1 MLTLRQERQMHKEDW
16 LYHMQYVSSV
26 PTPFSFTCSWWSPPG
41 SSLQLS
47 VKGRRGMHLAGEMG
61 VSTCWNFSNRAVLLG
76 ISLTQNNS
84 VSDLQ
89 QVPFFPGQ
97 CALCSLCPILWQAL
111 PSPPRASLPAA
122 TGRQGGRV
130 HHQKPLCASSLSPG
144 HYPEQCFSRVSLATT
159 VLSGNSP
166 KLTMLDLTPV
176 QNQYN
181 SKLHFKLLAAK
192 PILLGFPHY
201 PLSAAVDYN

>member
-1 MLTLRQERQMHKEDW
+1 MLTLRQERQMHKADW

-47 VKGRRGMHLAGEMG
+47 LKGRRGMHLAGEMG
-61 VSTCWNFSNRAVLLG
+61 VGTCWNFSNRAVLLG

-84 VSDLQ
+84 VSDLD

-97 CALCSLCPILWQAL
+97 RALCSLCPIPWQAL

-122 TGRQGGRV
+122 TGGQGG
-130 HHQKPLCASSLSPG
+130 KSSPPETSLCFLPFPRALPRAVFLSCLP
-144 HYPEQCFSRVSLATT
+144 C
-159 VLSGNSP
+159 
-166 KLTMLDLTPV
+166 
-176 QNQYN
+176 YN
-181 SKLHFKLLAAK
+181 S
-192 PILLGFPHY
+192 
-201 PLSAAVDYN
+201 AVR